1 MHRFFVSPAQV
12 GEEFISVTGEDVKHI
27 SKVLRLR
34 EGDEIVLCDGDCTE
48 YRAEISSLEKNE
60 VTARILEKSASLTE
74 PSVHLTI
81 FQGLP
86 KAGKL
91 ETVIQKG
98 TEIGVSRFVPFDCSR
113 AVVKPWSAQDD
124 KCVRY
129 QRVALEAAKQ
139 SRRGRVPVVAAPV
152 KFAALCEQARA
163 QELTLVAWED
173 ERALSLKQALQQAKE
188 KGTAPLSRIA
198 VVIGPEGGISSEEAE
213 ALKAAGALP
222 VSLGRRILRT
232 ETAGMAAAAMI
243 LYEMDE
249 MEP

>member
-12 GEEFISVTGEDVKHI
+12 GEQFITVTGEDVKHI

-48 YRAEISSLEKNE
+48 YRAEITSLEKNE

-74 PSVHLTI
+74 PSVQLTI

-152 KFAALCEQARA
+152 KFAALCEQAGA
-163 QELTLVAWED
+163 QELALVAWED
-173 ERALSLKQALQQAKE
+173 EHALSLKQALRQAKAE
-188 KGTAPLSRIA
+188 GKKLARIA
-198 VVIGPEGGISSEEAE
+198 VVIGPEGGISSEEAK